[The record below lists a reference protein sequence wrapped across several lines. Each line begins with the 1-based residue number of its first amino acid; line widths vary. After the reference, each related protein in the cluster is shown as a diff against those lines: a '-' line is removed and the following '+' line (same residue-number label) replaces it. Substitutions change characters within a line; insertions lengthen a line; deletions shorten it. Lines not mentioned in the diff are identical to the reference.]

1 MENKKITQSEINRIR
16 EKLLIV
22 DTYERNAGHYKC
34 LNRAFGRIK
43 NLWIAYIPLII
54 ISVALFIST
63 IVFFCYGNEL
73 IGMCSLFAFVFTLGL
88 LILLKVTNGF
98 EKLWIKL
105 QLPVDNSEITKGR
118 VEALKKELNE
128 TFILY
133 KIYDGT
139 LQEKFN
145 QLINSYDITEK

>member
-1 MENKKITQSEINRIR
+1 MCC
-16 EKLLIV
+16 LI
-22 DTYERNAGHYKC
+22 
-34 LNRAFGRIK
+34 
-43 NLWIAYIPLII
+43 
-54 ISVALFIST
+54 
-63 IVFFCYGNEL
+63 
-73 IGMCSLFAFVFTLGL
+73 AFVFTLGL

-105 QLPVDNSEITKGR
+105 QFPVDNSEITKGR

-133 KIYDGT
+133 KIYDGS

-145 QLINSYDITEK
+145 KLINSYDITEK

>member
-1 MENKKITQSEINRIR
+1 MCC
-16 EKLLIV
+16 LI
-22 DTYERNAGHYKC
+22 
-34 LNRAFGRIK
+34 
-43 NLWIAYIPLII
+43 
-54 ISVALFIST
+54 
-63 IVFFCYGNEL
+63 
-73 IGMCSLFAFVFTLGL
+73 AFVFTLGL

-133 KIYDGT
+133 KIYDGS

-145 QLINSYDITEK
+145 KLINSYDITEK